1 MSTLKTVDTGLR
13 QRFGQMDNLLYMT
26 DGLHQPKAYDGTSLM
41 NWGITAPTAKAT
53 VSPSSVG
60 ATDVDL
66 CESSWTPSS
75 TVLFDCES
83 TFTLATGL
91 LNTIAVQSADAKVGS
106 LSSAILLGYTVEP
119 ISSKTV
125 LMLHMDGLD
134 GGTIFTDSSQY
145 AHSVTVA
152 SGTPT
157 TKIDQFVFGTAA
169 YSGDGTQDWINFT
182 SARLQAGTGDF
193 TFDCRVRW
201 RNLANETK
209 AICAIHNGGGEYAFL
224 LQYNSVTGVWTVGS
238 TGGYVTAASFFPSVN
253 VWYHLRAVRAS
264 GVMYF
269 FVNGVLTGTPNAN
282 TDNWTLTGTT
292 NCNIGAASWGGG
304 VNKYS
309 HDGWIDEVR
318 IDVGAALG
326 NPAGF
331 VPPTVAY
338 GSFSS
343 PSSTP
348 LGISGMIA
356 YKDITP
362 VDLSG
367 YYGIKF
373 WVKSLRAL
381 PQVGDISL
389 GLYDSA
395 GGVALM
401 EKVDMPILQPDIWTE
416 ITYQFAAPALL
427 TSIASIGVMVNRDI
441 GQNALY
447 FDDIKATRCNVV
459 LETDP
464 DYVAQGFASV
474 RLEIPANIPSGTL
487 LAYRNFTLIDMHT
500 DVSMLASVRCSKE
513 TGTQTFQYLLD
524 NTADCA
530 SPLES
535 IYFPDLLAAD
545 MYHNIALTFA
555 TPANL
560 TAVISHGIK
569 LNNRSIGDCT
579 LWVDDFKRST
589 ASVPGNLT
597 GRYYVWVSYYNSKYD
612 KESDLS
618 PISGV
623 ADCVG
628 QTLSLTSIPVSADAQ
643 VDGRR
648 IYRSAAGGTVPYLDS
663 TINDNTT
670 STLVLTK
677 SDASLLAAVR
687 HPSLA
692 AGAGK
697 FAPPPAAPYMVQ
709 SKSRFLMAGSGKY
722 TRGTVTATNASATFT
737 FTTAQ
742 LDDSFIG
749 RYLQIIGD
757 TTNYVII
764 SVNAGAG
771 TCVARPIYNL
781 TTGAYVGVTGGG
793 KAYYITDGSLNTV
806 FTSYVDDNDTPR
818 PHGFPIEFA
827 QDIVDGGDNDIISGL
842 GLIGNLVVVTKYQS
856 THILEGDYPP
866 FSVAKVSSTVGCISH
881 DTICQDEAGNAI
893 WLAGE
898 QGVAY
903 CNGSVTSIISEKI
916 EDIFSTGHALS
927 LNVGR
932 FAFAHSVYDTKNKLY
947 YLFCSSESSTINDVC
962 LVLDKSNGD
971 NPAGWSWYYFTGIE
985 ASSSTIVYSST
996 GVGTITIGD
1005 YDGFTY
1011 ELNSG
1016 WYDGI
1021 SSGTLSGTATSVAGS
1036 VLNDTGATFYTTGSG
1051 LRNIPL
1057 LVYKVSTGETW
1068 VYKIASNTAKS
1079 ITITGAFT
1087 ESPST
1092 SDYRYYVGGYEINWK
1107 SKQFE
1112 LMRPTDKKLLM
1123 DAVLNNYVL
1132 SASQKMRIQ
1141 ILKNLGATQI
1151 ANQLRDLSE
1160 GEEQVMLVRER
1171 VSQAQWQI
1179 SGFVH
1184 GQNVQIVSLGLRLRG
1199 RGIK

>member
-83 TFTLATGL
+83 MFLLATGVT
-91 LNTIAVQSADAKVGS
+91 NAVSTPSADAKAGA
-106 LSSAILLGYTVEP
+106 LSAAILLGYTIEP

-125 LMLHMDGLD
+125 LMLHFDETD
-134 GGTIFTDSSQY
+134 ASITTVDSSQY
-145 AHSVTVA
+145 AHTMAFVGS
-152 SGTPT
+152 SQ
-157 TKIDQFVFGTAA
+157 IDTAQFMFGTA
-169 YSGDGTQDWINFT
+169 SLLGDGNGDRITCT
-182 SARLQAGTGDF
+182 SARFSITGDC
-193 TFDCRVRW
+193 TVDMRVRW
-201 RNLANETK
+201 NALANQTK
-209 AICAIHNGGGEYAFL
+209 MLFSLSNVGMGIGL
-224 LQYNSVTGVWTVGS
+224 LVQVNPALGQWVIGS
-238 TGGYVTAASFFPSVN
+238 TGGYVSSGGCVRAVSAG
-253 VWYHLRAVRAS
+253 VWYHLRIVRAS

-269 FVNGVLTGTPNAN
+269 FIDGVLTGTPTAN
-282 TDNWTLTGTT
+282 TGDWS
-292 NCNIGAASWGGG
+292 GAAPLAEIAGCSWGGAG
-304 VNKYS
+304 WYS
-309 HDGWIDEVR
+309 HDGWIDEFRFDAGV
-318 IDVGAALG
+318 ALG

-331 VPPTVAY
+331 IPPTVPY
-338 GSFSS
+338 GSFSA
-343 PSSTP
+343 PTSTP
-348 LGISGMIA
+348 LGISGMVA

-367 YYGIKF
+367 YYGVKF

-818 PHGFPIEFA
+818 PHGFPTEFA

-881 DTICQDEAGNAI
+881 DTICQDEMGNAI

-1011 ELNSG
+1011 ELNTG
-1016 WYDGI
+1016 WYDGV
-1021 SSGTLSGTATSVAGS
+1021 SAGTLSGTATSVAGS
-1036 VLNDTGATFYTTGSG
+1036 VLNDTGAAFYTTGSG

-1068 VYKIASNTAKS
+1068 VYKIASNTGTS

-1087 ESPST
+1087 EAPNT
-1092 SDYRYYVGGYEINWK
+1092 SDYKYYVGGYEINWK

>member
-1 MSTLKTVDTGLR
+1 MSTLKTVDMGMR

-26 DGLHQPKAYDGTSLM
+26 DGLHQPKSYDGTSLM
-41 NWGITAPTAKAT
+41 NWGITSPSAQTS

-60 ATDVDL
+60 ATVVDD
-66 CESSWTPSS
+66 CESSWTPSGV
-75 TVLFDCES
+75 VLFDCES
-83 TFTLATGL
+83 IFTINSGIT
-91 LNTIAVQSADAKVGS
+91 NAVSIPSADAKAGV
-106 LSSAILLGYTVEP
+106 LSSTILLGYASEP
-119 ISSKTV
+119 VSNKTAV
-125 LMLHMDGLD
+125 MLHCDGTNGAVSMAD
-134 GGTIFTDSSQY
+134 DSQCHQVPAFFGT
-145 AHSVTVA
+145 AA
-152 SGTPT
+152 LT
-157 TKIDQFVFGTAA
+157 TTSPVFGTAA
-169 YSGDGTQDWINFT
+169 LQLLDRSNDRVNIPTMSGFNI
-182 SARLQAGTGDF
+182 GTGDF
-193 TFDCRVRW
+193 TLDWRYRLDTLNVAGDSPFIFSLNRDSTGWISINQTGNTTFTIEFVAGQSFDRSF
-201 RNLANETK
+201 T
-209 AICAIHNGGGEYAFL
+209 
-224 LQYNSVTGVWTVGS
+224 TTVG
-238 TGGYVTAASFFPSVN
+238 
-253 VWYHLRAVRAS
+253 VWYHFRLVRAS
-264 GVMYF
+264 GVVYF
-269 FVNGVLTGTPNAN
+269 FIDGVRQGATFNN
-282 TDNWTLTGTT
+282 TT
-292 NCNIGAASWGGG
+292 NITGGITGFNIGRYSGTLGGSKSVLASF
-304 VNKYS
+304 
-309 HDGWIDEVR
+309 DEIR
-318 IDVGAALG
+318 LDVGSAMSTS
-326 NPAGF
+326 NF
-331 VPPTVAY
+331 IVPPVAY
-338 GSFSS
+338 GSFTA
-343 PSSTP
+343 PTTTP
-348 LGISGMIA
+348 LGIYGLVA

-367 YYGIKF
+367 YYGVKF

-381 PQVGDISL
+381 PQVADVSL

-395 GGVALM
+395 GGLALM
-401 EKVDMPILQPDIWTE
+401 EKVDMPILQPDNWTE

-427 TSIASIGVMVNRDI
+427 TSIASIGISVNRDS

-447 FDDIKATRCNVV
+447 FDDIQAIRCRAV

-464 DYVAQGFASV
+464 DYVSQGFGAV

-487 LAYRNFTLIDMHT
+487 LAYRNITSVDMHT

-569 LNNRSIGDCT
+569 LNNRNIGDCT

-589 ASVPGNLT
+589 AAVPGNLT

-628 QTLSLTSIPVSADAQ
+628 QTLSLTSIPVSVDAQ

-670 STLVLTK
+670 TTLSLTK

-764 SVNAGAG
+764 SVNAGAC

-793 KAYYITDGSLNTV
+793 KAYYITDGSSNTV

-856 THILEGDYPP
+856 THIFEGDYPP

-903 CNGSVTSIISEKI
+903 CNGSVVSIISQKI
-916 EDIFSTGHALS
+916 EDIFTAGHSLS

-947 YLFCSSESSTINDVC
+947 YLFCSSAASSVNDVC
-962 LVLDKSNGD
+962 LVLDKSRGD
-971 NPAGWSWYYFTGIE
+971 NPDTWAWYYFTGIE

-1011 ELNSG
+1011 ELNTG
-1016 WYDGI
+1016 WYDGV
-1021 SSGTLSGTATSVAGS
+1021 SAGTLSGTATSVAGS
-1036 VLNDTGATFYTTGSG
+1036 VLNDTGAAFYTTGSG

-1068 VYKIASNTAKS
+1068 VYKIASNTGTS

-1123 DAVLNNYVL
+1123 DAVLNNYIL